1 MPFTVPLARFIF
13 LCFST
18 GRFFLTSAGTRI
30 RVHCS
35 EVQTMRSE
43 AVYFPPEET
52 HGWSHPMTNTGLYWS
67 QCRQSPL
74 TWSYRGEGF
83 VFVCRHENVKK
94 KEKEKVSICRSET
107 VWKILAFSGFPVD
120 SSLQAEDLFSLLHWL
135 VFRWNRRKQKK
146 KNWWMNM
153 HRVCVNMC
161 TFTALL
167 PSHTNIQEKHA
178 LRDCVALEKKPMIK
192 KKELTNSSII
202 LTDRLLIS
210 PAASI

>member
-94 KEKEKVSICRSET
+94 KRKGKSQHLPQWNSLKDISVLWIPRWQLLTGRRPFLFASLTRIQVEQTQTKEEE
-107 VWKILAFSGFPVD
+107 L
-120 SSLQAEDLFSLLHWL
+120 
-135 VFRWNRRKQKK
+135 
-146 KNWWMNM
+146 MNEY
-153 HRVCVNMC
+153 
-161 TFTALL
+161 A
-167 PSHTNIQEKHA
+167 
-178 LRDCVALEKKPMIK
+178 
-192 KKELTNSSII
+192 
-202 LTDRLLIS
+202 
-210 PAASI
+210 